1 MQWEG
6 NLKEALING
15 VWVHLKSFQ
24 CPHSGART
32 TSDTAEARD
41 GREKATPSLA
51 RSARGQ
57 MMDESSLFFQARES
71 TLPPR

>member
-41 GREKATPSLA
+41 
-51 RSARGQ
+51 
-57 MMDESSLFFQARES
+57 ARENAS
-71 TLPPR
+71 ALPGVERQGADDG